1 LSEHLLTRKEMARLI
16 SSPRIADMT
25 DSILD

>member
-1 LSEHLLTRKEMARLI
+1 LLTRKEMARLI